1 MWRTGPRKGL
11 NERIWLLDRVE
22 RTLNGRSGVGF
33 CTLGGLEP
41 EKNKSSM
48 KVLQEIVVSNQ
59 EFPVVQFTLKKIQ
72 RTFFL
77 RQCVDAQEF
86 YLKSSDAICQWE
98 EEGHALWQKLESSLT
113 LKATWS

>member
-1 MWRTGPRKGL
+1 MDVPEWVFAPWVDLNLKRT
-11 NERIWLLDRVE
+11 
-22 RTLNGRSGVGF
+22 
-33 CTLGGLEP
+33 
-41 EKNKSSM
+41 KSSM
-48 KVLQEIVVSNQ
+48 KVFQEIVA
-59 EFPVVQFTLKKIQ
+59 LKSRISCSLVYSRKIQ

>member
-1 MWRTGPRKGL
+1 MDVPEWVFAPWVDL
-11 NERIWLLDRVE
+11 NLKRR
-22 RTLNGRSGVGF
+22 
-33 CTLGGLEP
+33 
-41 EKNKSSM
+41 KSSQ
-48 KVLQEIVVSNQ
+48 KLFQEIVTSNQ
-59 EFPVVQFTLKKIQ
+59 EFPVVHFTLKKIQ